1 MSNEETGDMLL
12 KLTDSHNSNFIQ
24 SETVS
29 TYPKCIK
36 RLDTASYK
44 KKKKIKHW
52 IIFLLNCS
60 LLAAKPTLWA
70 NKLNNTQ
77 YGMGIHVCTFW
88 KSKI

>member
-12 KLTDSHNSNFIQ
+12 KLTDSDNSNFIQ

-36 RLDTASYK
+36 RHSIIQNK
-44 KKKKIKHW
+44 KKSIKHW